1 MSTSTPT
8 IPVYFLSGL
17 SAADKTTFL
26 KTLLRDPAWA
36 DTLLVRL
43 EADSFAQADD
53 LDHTLVVHSVADSKP
68 KPGGLG
74 GFRSY
79 CSCCPTPRDLA
90 QTLKESTWRFSRNG
104 QRLYQRV
111 LIEVPSQLEG
121 HADAASL
128 HAALQTESSQRLG
141 YYLAENWALP
151 HP

>member
-1 MSTSTPT
+1 MV

-17 SAADKTTFL
+17 PAADKTTFL

-36 DTLLVRL
+36 DTLVVRL
-43 EADSFAQADD
+43 EARADD
-53 LDHTLVVHSVADSKP
+53 LDHPLVVHSVADSKP
-68 KPGGLG
+68 KPGGL
-74 GFRSY
+74 RSY

-90 QTLKESTWRFSRNG
+90 QTLKESTWRFARNG

-141 YYLAENWALP
+141 YYLAENWPLP
-151 HP
+151 HL